1 MPMVRIALLLV
12 LAVSFPAVASAVAPR
27 AVPKRLPKEQVDFFE
42 QKIRPVL
49 VHSCYE
55 CHAGDAAKA
64 KGHFVLDNRD
74 GIRKGGE
81 SGAAI
86 LPGNPDH
93 SPLIEALR
101 YEQLEMPPK
110 GKLPD
115 EVIDDFAR
123 WVEMGAPDPRFG
135 AAANPKNKV
144 DLASARRYWAFQPPK
159 AWPVPSVR
167 DSKWPRS
174 DIDRFVLAG
183 LEAEGLK
190 PVGDADRAALLRRL
204 TFDLSGLPPTPEE
217 LFEFLAD
224 RSPEAYPK
232 VVDRLLASPRFGER
246 WGRHWLDVVR
256 YGDSSG
262 KDRNI
267 PYRFAWRYR
276 NYVIDAFNADKPY
289 NRFVVEQL
297 AGDLLPSRDAG
308 QRDQLTVATGLL
320 ALGPKAVNVTKP
332 EIFRMEQID
341 DQIDVTT
348 RAFLG
353 LTVACARCHDHKF
366 DPIPTADYYAMAGIF
381 NSTRTFSGLVYKEK
395 SAHDDRLVAL
405 SAKASLGD
413 VSQKEIDK
421 YKAIRRQADQA
432 EAELADL
439 RKEARQGAAAGKG
452 GKKGQFAKSAGMN
465 KNLRD
470 EIKDLQDKVE
480 DLRSTPSPFTNLAMG
495 VADAETPSNCHI
507 LERGDVDHPAAEVQ
521 RGLLTVL
528 KTAATA
534 QIPARAS
541 GRLQL
546 ARWIASPDN
555 PLTARVM
562 ANRVWSHLLGQGL
575 VDSIDNFGA
584 LGNQPSHPELLD
596 VLAVQFVHD
605 GWSVKKLIRSIVL
618 SHVYQLASDHDAKA
632 YEKDPDDRL
641 YWRMERRR
649 LDAEEIRDALLLAG
663 GELDFKRPEG
673 SETLKLANKQVFGP
687 RALAG
692 MQPGSVR
699 SVYLPIV
706 RGQVPDVL
714 QVFDMADPNLIVGQR
729 DVTTVPTQALFMM
742 NNPLVIREASLLAR
756 KLLVEK
762 ASLSEDDKIALA
774 FRTTLNR
781 SPTDSEAARVKSF
794 VRDYRQ
800 SLQGT
805 TEVEHPNLAAWAS
818 FCQTLFATGEF
829 RYAY

>member
-1 MPMVRIALLLV
+1 
-12 LAVSFPAVASAVAPR
+12 
-27 AVPKRLPKEQVDFFE
+27 
-42 QKIRPVL
+42 
-49 VHSCYE
+49 
-55 CHAGDAAKA
+55 
-64 KGHFVLDNRD
+64 
-74 GIRKGGE
+74 
-81 SGAAI
+81 
-86 LPGNPDH
+86 
-93 SPLIEALR
+93 
-101 YEQLEMPPK
+101 
-110 GKLPD
+110 
-115 EVIDDFAR
+115 
-123 WVEMGAPDPRFG
+123 
-135 AAANPKNKV
+135 
-144 DLASARRYWAFQPPK
+144 
-159 AWPVPSVR
+159 
-167 DSKWPRS
+167 
-174 DIDRFVLAG
+174 
-183 LEAEGLK
+183 
-190 PVGDADRAALLRRL
+190 
-204 TFDLSGLPPTPEE
+204 
-217 LFEFLAD
+217 
-224 RSPEAYPK
+224 
-232 VVDRLLASPRFGER
+232 
-246 WGRHWLDVVR
+246 
-256 YGDSSG
+256 
-262 KDRNI
+262 
-267 PYRFAWRYR
+267 
-276 NYVIDAFNADKPY
+276 
-289 NRFVVEQL
+289 
-297 AGDLLPSRDAG
+297 
-308 QRDQLTVATGLL
+308 
-320 ALGPKAVNVTKP
+320 
-332 EIFRMEQID
+332 
-341 DQIDVTT
+341 
-348 RAFLG
+348 
-353 LTVACARCHDHKF
+353 
-366 DPIPTADYYAMAGIF
+366 
-381 NSTRTFSGLVYKEK
+381 
-395 SAHDDRLVAL
+395 
-405 SAKASLGD
+405 
-413 VSQKEIDK
+413 
-421 YKAIRRQADQA
+421 
-432 EAELADL
+432 
-439 RKEARQGAAAGKG
+439 
-452 GKKGQFAKSAGMN
+452 
-465 KNLRD
+465 
-470 EIKDLQDKVE
+470 
-480 DLRSTPSPFTNLAMG
+480 
-495 VADAETPSNCHI
+495 
-507 LERGDVDHPAAEVQ
+507 
-521 RGLLTVL
+521 
-528 KTAATA
+528 
-534 QIPARAS
+534 
-541 GRLQL
+541 
-546 ARWIASPDN
+546 
-555 PLTARVM
+555 M